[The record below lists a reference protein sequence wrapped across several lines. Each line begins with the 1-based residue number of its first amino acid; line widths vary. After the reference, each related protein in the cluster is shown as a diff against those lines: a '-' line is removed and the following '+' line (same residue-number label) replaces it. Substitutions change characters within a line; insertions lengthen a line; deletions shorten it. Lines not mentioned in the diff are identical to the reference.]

1 MEDASVAIENMFRVP
16 ATLVVPNATALAPD
30 AETTEH
36 LSHAVNVLAV
46 FPEGRAAVDPVYVR
60 YAPPDKL
67 VAAAAVPHMFVT
79 NDTPPGFV
87 TVYPVVEPPVY
98 CNTGV
103 GIV

>member
-1 MEDASVAIENMFRVP
+1 MEEASVAIENMLRVP

-30 AETTEH
+30 VETTEH
-36 LSHAVNVLAV
+36 LSHAVSVFGV
-46 FPEGRAAVDPVYVR
+46 FPEGRVAVDPAYVR

-67 VAAAAVPHMFVT
+67 VAEAAVPHMFVT

-103 GIV
+103 GSV